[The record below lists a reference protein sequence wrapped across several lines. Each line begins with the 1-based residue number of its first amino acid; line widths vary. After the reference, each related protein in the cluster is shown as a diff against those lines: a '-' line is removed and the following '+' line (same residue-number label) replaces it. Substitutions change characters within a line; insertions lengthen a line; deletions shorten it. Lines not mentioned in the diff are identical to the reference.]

1 MVIDNLMSA
10 KTFICNTAQP
20 FLLLVLMLVTV
31 TVRAE
36 DKLMCVVVYETKG
49 TTSFNLTEKPVVTFV
64 GEEVQLVSGKVTVRY
79 ALDGYLKMTIEEKTT
94 DIKPI
99 ADDSFRI
106 TEGEVKAYGC
116 RQLSLYTVDG
126 KCVETA
132 TPGKDGTA
140 TLSTASLRKGVYLVV
155 TESKSFKILKK

>member
-1 MVIDNLMSA
+1 MNA
-10 KTFICNTAQP
+10 KTFICNTARI
-20 FLLLVLMLVTV
+20 FLLFVLMLETV

-36 DKLMCVVVYETKG
+36 EKMMCVVVYETKG
-49 TTSFNLTEKPVVTFV
+49 AISFNLTEKPVVTFV

-79 ALDGYLKMTIEEKTT
+79 ALDGYLKMTIEEKST

-106 TEGEVKAYGC
+106 TDGEVTAYGC
-116 RQLSLYTVDG
+116 RQLSLYTIDG

-155 TESKSFKILKK
+155 TESKTFKISKK